1 MQNNEI
7 PEFLYDQNTEDYL
20 FEVGT
25 YIGVSKARRFEGRF
39 NNKLMQLVTPLHA
52 TMHTGFM
59 REFCAYSFRIKSFKN
74 R

>member
-25 YIGVSKARRFEGRF
+25 YIGISKARKI
-39 NNKLMQLVTPLHA
+39 NDKLMQLVTPLHA
-52 TMHTGFM
+52 TIHTGFM
-59 REFCAYSFRIKSFKN
+59 REFCVYSFRIKSFKN